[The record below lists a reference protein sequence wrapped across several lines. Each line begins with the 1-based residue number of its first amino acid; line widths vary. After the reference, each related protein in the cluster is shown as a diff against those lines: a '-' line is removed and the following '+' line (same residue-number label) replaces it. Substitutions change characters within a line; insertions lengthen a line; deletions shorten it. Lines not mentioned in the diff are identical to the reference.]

1 MKLYE
6 STIVSLQLVLAID
19 TAAELAELSEVSILG
34 INPVIVVVL
43 MMALQH
49 LIERVR
55 RLPAM
60 YASSVEAEQ
69 VMTCLLPSEIR
80 IQIGIIIRHRR
91 CRDRPVIMV
100 GDSLDWEPSTS
111 GFCDL

>member
-1 MKLYE
+1 VKLYE

-19 TAAELAELSEVSILG
+19 TAAELAELSEVSTLG

-80 IQIGIIIRHRR
+80 VQIGIIIRHR
-91 CRDRPVIMV
+91 DRPGIMV